1 MSTNKGYNP
10 RGFRRKDYMANLSNN
25 YNAIIEYAKDTTN
38 GLDIQYRDNYINI
51 YYLGGSLLKLSGRG
65 SVAFDKNYYYL
76 PESLDSLRATHIAAL
91 VHKNF
96 RAKVSESKT
105 LSRLSEEELM
115 TCKNIADDI
124 NRSLVSSRDNVIKRL
139 KSANKKEVC
148 SILEEMKD
156 QMKRWKDKLRAIGIR
171 KSIADERT
179 VQHYISLFNKETAA
193 DSDFIVIDLEY
204 ALSDHSGYCIPPHQK
219 DPNKKQPRIDIVAIE
234 KRTGQLY
241 VLELKYGLKSTKGDA
256 GVVEHYND
264 YLKSVGADDKWL
276 AFWNDIDYLVEAQKK
291 DNVLSHDVSL
301 IKSKP
306 IFGFVYKPEFSENEC
321 NDFNQLLKEK
331 DLSSIMTIYLTH
343 SDYAKENPST
353 KAHVLKKP

>member
-139 KSANKKEVC
+139 KSANNGWRRQWSNRRQRRGSAYRRIPPQWRRE
-148 SILEEMKD
+148 SAAG
-156 QMKRWKDKLRAIGIR
+156 R
-171 KSIADERT
+171 
-179 VQHYISLFNKETAA
+179 TAA
-193 DSDFIVIDLEY
+193 SGSVSSAGTSWKIIRFI
-204 ALSDHSGYCIPPHQK
+204 IPCRRVNFNHP
-219 DPNKKQPRIDIVAIE
+219 
-234 KRTGQLY
+234 T
-241 VLELKYGLKSTKGDA
+241 
-256 GVVEHYND
+256 
-264 YLKSVGADDKWL
+264 
-276 AFWNDIDYLVEAQKK
+276 
-291 DNVLSHDVSL
+291 
-301 IKSKP
+301 
-306 IFGFVYKPEFSENEC
+306 C
-321 NDFNQLLKEK
+321 NNF
-331 DLSSIMTIYLTH
+331 
-343 SDYAKENPST
+343 P
-353 KAHVLKKP
+353 